1 METNQLPS
9 RKTYQPSSQIKIK
22 HIVKHNENLDL
33 SLDVTKQKFNPGSP
47 PINEFMHRLAARNLF
62 YQGK

>member
-9 RKTYQPSSQIKIK
+9 RKPYQPSSPMRIKQ
-22 HIVKHNENLDL
+22 IVKQNENTDL